1 MSVLHTWSALW
12 SEYPDYVSYPDPA
25 QVKQLVGGAVD
36 ADWIVNTCA
45 IRLSRTLNY
54 NGVPVPGNYP
64 GLATVKGGDGKR
76 YAIRVAEVRK
86 WLAHAIGKPDFEVRK
101 KAGDAFDK
109 TPIATMKG
117 VIAFDI
123 HFSDATGHL
132 DLWDGTAFSS
142 EQNDT
147 SEDYWTPATR
157 ISLWK
162 TSG

>member
-123 HFSDATGHL
+123 HFSNATGHL

-142 EQNDT
+142 EQNNT